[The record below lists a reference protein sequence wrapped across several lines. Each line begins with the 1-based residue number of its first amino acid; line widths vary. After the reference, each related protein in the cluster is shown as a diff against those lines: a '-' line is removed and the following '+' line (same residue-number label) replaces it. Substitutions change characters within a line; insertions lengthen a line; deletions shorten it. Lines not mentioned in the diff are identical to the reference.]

1 MALPIRMAGSMRVEQ
16 VALWSAGCRLAGTLM
31 LPDAP
36 GGPVPGIVHGPGW
49 LGLRETALYRP
60 YHEAFTAAGL
70 AVLTLDYRGFGDS
83 EGDATFLDPLEQVAD
98 IRAGLTYLET
108 RPEIDPRRLAV
119 FGSGGTGGG
128 NAVYAAGLDERVRVA
143 VGQVPIGDG
152 RDWLK
157 RMRREHEWLE
167 FLERVRADRLKY
179 VASGESE
186 RVSPRDGIMVATPE
200 WRATTVKKDVDDR
213 VPKLVALASV
223 DAILSYRPID
233 VVARIAPRALMLIAV
248 EGDAVTPEDHAVDLY
263 ERAAGPKRL
272 LMQTGTTHYAA
283 YAHYREVVIPLM
295 VDWYLRHLATGEIQ
309 VRTGEEDGGVTYL
322 SRPQAV
328 ADLTA

>member
-1 MALPIRMAGSMRVEQ
+1 MRTE
-16 VALWSAGCRLAGTLM
+16 LIGFYSAGCRLAGTLM
-31 LPDAP
+31 LPDTAP
-36 GGPVPGIVHGPGW
+36 GPVPGIVHGPGW

-60 YHEAFTAAGL
+60 YHEALTAAGF
-70 AVLTLDYRGFGDS
+70 AILTLDYRGFGDS
-83 EGDATFLDPLEQVAD
+83 EGDATFLDPLAQVAD

-108 RPEIDPRRLAV
+108 RPEVDARRLGV

-128 NAVYAAGLDERVRVA
+128 NAVYAAGLDERIRVA
-143 VGQVPIGDG
+143 VGQVPVGDG

-167 FLERVRADRLKY
+167 FLERVRIDRLRY
-179 VASGESE
+179 VATGESE

-223 DAILSYRPID
+223 DAILAYRPID
-233 VVARIAPRALMLIAV
+233 VVDRIAPRALMLIAV
-248 EGDAVTPEDHAVDLY
+248 EGDAVTPEDHAIDLY
-263 ERAAGPKRL
+263 KRAGGPKRL
-272 LMQTGTTHYAA
+272 LLQTGTTHYAA
-283 YAHYREVVIPLM
+283 YAQYRDLVIPLM
-295 VDWYLRHLATGEIQ
+295 VEWYARHLATGEVH
-309 VRTGEEDGGVTYL
+309 VRQDEDDSGITYI

-328 ADLTA
+328 EDMTA